1 VRGHASLLG
10 AYVER
15 TSVLHAA
22 PLWAKFLPVA
32 VLSVLVLTLWSPWV
46 TLGALGLVILAYLAG
61 ARLTVRELVRPL
73 ARMWPLI
80 LILGAFQWFNAGPL
94 TAFIVVGNIVVCVLA
109 ALLVTLTTESQRLLD
124 GLVLLAHPLKRFG
137 ADPER
142 FGLTVA
148 LMLRSIPYLV
158 GAAEDSRDAARAR
171 GLERSPRALILPVF
185 IGAVAYAQQ
194 TGEALAARGLADP
207 EHDDDD
213 RALPG
218 DAPDGFR
225 G

>member
-1 VRGHASLLG
+1 MRGHASLLG

-15 TSVLHAA
+15 KSVLHAA
-22 PLWAKFLPVA
+22 PLWAKFVPVA
-32 VLSVLVLTLWSPWV
+32 ILSMAVLTLNSAWA
-46 TLGALGLVILAYLAG
+46 TLSGLAVVVVAYLAG
-61 ARLTVRELVRPL
+61 ARLSFRELAQPL
-73 ARMWPLI
+73 TRMWPLI
-80 LILGAFQWFNAGPL
+80 LILGAFQWFNAGLL
-94 TAFIVVGNIVVCVLA
+94 TAFLVVGNIVVCVLA

-124 GLVLLAHPLKRFG
+124 GLVSLARPLRPLG

-171 GLERSPRALILPVF
+171 GLERNPRALILPVF

-194 TGEALAARGLADP
+194 TGEALAARGLADTGN
-207 EHDDDD
+207 DDE
-213 RALPG
+213 
-218 DAPDGFR
+218 APDR
-225 G
+225 P

>member
-1 VRGHASLLG
+1 M
-10 AYVER
+10 
-15 TSVLHAA
+15 LHTA
-22 PLWAKFLPVA
+22 PLWAKFVPVA
-32 VLSVLVLTLWSPWV
+32 TLSVLVLALNSVAATLA
-46 TLGALGLVILAYLAG
+46 ALGVVVLAYLVG
-61 ARLTVRELVRPL
+61 ARLTVRELLQPL
-73 ARMWPLI
+73 TRMWPLI

-94 TAFIVVGNIVVCVLA
+94 TAFLVVGNIVVCVLA

-124 GLVLLAHPLKRFG
+124 GLVSLARPFRRLG

-171 GLERSPRALILPVF
+171 GLERNPRALILPVF

-207 EHDDDD
+207 ENDD
-213 RALPG
+213 AQPTG
-218 DAPDGFR
+218 DQSHR
-225 G
+225 

>member
-1 VRGHASLLG
+1 MRGHASLLG

-15 TSVLHAA
+15 KSLLHAA
-22 PLWAKFLPVA
+22 PLWAKFVPVA
-32 VLSVLVLTLWSPWV
+32 ILSMAVLTLNSAWA
-46 TLGALGLVILAYLAG
+46 TLTGLAVVVLAYLVG
-61 ARLTVRELVRPL
+61 ARLTFRELVQPL
-73 ARMWPLI
+73 TRMWPLI
-80 LILGAFQWFNAGPL
+80 LILGAFQWFNAGLL
-94 TAFIVVGNIVVCVLA
+94 TAFLVVGNIVVCVLA

-124 GLVLLAHPLKRFG
+124 GLVSLARPLRPLG

-171 GLERSPRALILPVF
+171 GLERNPRALILPVF

-194 TGEALAARGLADP
+194 TGEALAARGLADTGN
-207 EHDDDD
+207 DDETTGH
-213 RALPG
+213 P
-218 DAPDGFR
+218 
-225 G
+225 

>member
-1 VRGHASLLG
+1 MRGHASLLG

-15 TSVLHAA
+15 KSLLHAA
-22 PLWAKFLPVA
+22 PLWAKFVPVAILSMA
-32 VLSVLVLTLWSPWV
+32 VLSLNSAWATLT
-46 TLGALGLVILAYLAG
+46 GLAVVVLAYLVG
-61 ARLTVRELVRPL
+61 ARLTFRELVQPL
-73 ARMWPLI
+73 TRMWPLI

-94 TAFIVVGNIVVCVLA
+94 TAFLVVGNIVVCVLA

-124 GLVLLAHPLKRFG
+124 GLVSLARPLRPLG

-171 GLERSPRALILPVF
+171 GLERNPRALILPVF

-194 TGEALAARGLADP
+194 TGEALAARGLADTGN
-207 EHDDDD
+207 DDETAD
-213 RALPG
+213 RP
-218 DAPDGFR
+218 
-225 G
+225 

>member
-1 VRGHASLLG
+1 MRGHASLLG

-15 TSVLHAA
+15 TSILHAA
-22 PLWAKFLPVA
+22 PLWSKFVPVA
-32 VLSVLVLTLWSPWV
+32 ALSVLVLALNSVEATLA
-46 TLGALGLVILAYLAG
+46 ALAVVILAYLIG
-61 ARLTVRELVRPL
+61 ARLSVRELVQPL
-73 ARMWPLI
+73 TRMWPLI
-80 LILGAFQWFNAGPL
+80 LLLGAFQWFNAGPL
-94 TAFIVVGNIVVCVLA
+94 TAFVVVGNIVVCVLA

-124 GLVLLAHPLKRFG
+124 GLVSLARPLRRLG

-171 GLERSPRALILPVF
+171 GLERNPRALILPVF

-207 EHDDDD
+207 ENDDGI
-213 RALPG
+213 APAG
-218 DAPDGFR
+218 DQQHA
-225 G
+225 

>member
-1 VRGHASLLG
+1 MRGHASLLG

-22 PLWAKFLPVA
+22 PLWAKFIPVA
-32 VLSVLVLTLWSPWV
+32 LLSVLVLSLNSVAATL
-46 TLGALGLVILAYLAG
+46 TALAVVVLAYLAG
-61 ARLTVRELVRPL
+61 ARLPYRNLVQPL

-80 LILGAFQWFNAGPL
+80 LILGAFQWFNAGPV
-94 TAFIVVGNIVVCVLA
+94 TAFVVVGNIVVCVLA

-124 GLVLLAHPLKRFG
+124 GLVSLARPLRRFG

-171 GLERSPRALILPVF
+171 GLERNPRALILPVF

-207 EHDDDD
+207 EHDD
-213 RALPG
+213 AVGP
-218 DAPDGFR
+218 
-225 G
+225 

>member
-1 VRGHASLLG
+1 MRGHASLLG

-22 PLWAKFLPVA
+22 PLWVKFVPVA
-32 VLSVLVLTLWSPWV
+32 VLSVLVLALNSVEATV
-46 TLGALGLVILAYLAG
+46 AGLGVVVLAYLVG

-80 LILGAFQWFNAGPL
+80 LILGAFQWFNAGLL
-94 TAFIVVGNIVVCVLA
+94 TAFLVVGNIVVCVLA

-124 GLVLLAHPLKRFG
+124 GLVSLARPLRPLG

-148 LMLRSIPYLV
+148 LMLRSIPYLL

-171 GLERSPRALILPVF
+171 GLERNPRALILPVF

-207 EHDDDD
+207 EYDDDPAGD
-213 RALPG
+213 RPH
-218 DAPDGFR
+218 P
-225 G
+225 

>member
-1 VRGHASLLG
+1 MRGHASLLG

-15 TSVLHAA
+15 KSLLHAA
-22 PLWAKFLPVA
+22 PLWAKFVPVA
-32 VLSVLVLTLWSPWV
+32 ILSMAVLTLNSAWA
-46 TLGALGLVILAYLAG
+46 TLAGLAVVVLAYLVG
-61 ARLTVRELVRPL
+61 ARLTFRELVQPL
-73 ARMWPLI
+73 TRMWPLI
-80 LILGAFQWFNAGPL
+80 LILGAFQWFNAGLL
-94 TAFIVVGNIVVCVLA
+94 TAFLVVGNIVVCVLA

-124 GLVLLAHPLKRFG
+124 GLVSLARPLRPLG

-171 GLERSPRALILPVF
+171 GLERNPRALILPVF

-194 TGEALAARGLADP
+194 TGEALAARGLADTGN
-207 EHDDDD
+207 DDEATD
-213 RALPG
+213 RP
-218 DAPDGFR
+218 
-225 G
+225 